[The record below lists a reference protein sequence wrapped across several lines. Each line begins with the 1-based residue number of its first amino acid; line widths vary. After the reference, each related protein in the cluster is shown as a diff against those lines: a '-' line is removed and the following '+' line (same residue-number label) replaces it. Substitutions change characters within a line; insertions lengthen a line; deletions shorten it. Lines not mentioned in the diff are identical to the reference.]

1 MTVPSTDDGRTA
13 APAPGS
19 DLPATG
25 PGGLPQRVAGARVRQ
40 RDRVSIETLRAT
52 FEGLL
57 QVDEHAR
64 PSVALEPPTDLPA
77 VWPPVT
83 GALPRVGG

>member
-19 DLPATG
+19 TVPALG
-25 PGGLPQRVAGARVRQ
+25 PRGLPQRVPGLPVRQ
-40 RDRVSIETLRAT
+40 RDRVSLETLRAT
-52 FEGLL
+52 FAGLQ
-57 QVDEHAR
+57 QVDELAR
-64 PSVALEPPTDLPA
+64 PTVALEPPTDLPP